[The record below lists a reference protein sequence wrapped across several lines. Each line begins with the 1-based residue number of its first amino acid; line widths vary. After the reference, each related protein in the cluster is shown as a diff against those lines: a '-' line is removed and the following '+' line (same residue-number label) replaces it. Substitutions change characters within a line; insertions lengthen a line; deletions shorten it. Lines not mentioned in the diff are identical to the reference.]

1 MFDIYEEKLRQLV
14 KSAQTPVLG
23 LLGGLLS
30 SEAKD
35 AVSRDLSFTPSVR
48 AYSQRLEKYP
58 ALFAVWLAEHVML
71 GLGQDGQFSLYPHLQ
86 KAMGITAEL
95 TQDERELIWRAFR
108 RALFKLGIQP
118 LPRITGHHFM
128 FNEYVRQ
135 AGVPIAFADDL
146 AAQMLGLAR
155 RLGLPDE
162 DDQDG
167 LLTWQAA
174 LLNKLAAPFSIT
186 VKKAVERDSIG
197 YYTRAFVRV
206 HLNGGQATVDDDP
219 LELAFAKAFACEK
232 LPHIKRAAIPELLYR
247 DGALG
252 ILFLPSETS
261 TAYRVVCD
269 GYSAAVRVDALGLFR
284 ALPSGLHREVA
295 VQREDGERV
304 LSVKLWPDTLSN
316 RLLIFNAAGRL
327 RASAQLSQVDPV
339 ELVPGRY
346 VALCRFEPSNLDDW
360 DEVSGSPRLV
370 EVPLEVRPGA
380 ELVLM
385 NGPAAVAVHGENQ
398 PSFSLDGTIKASL
411 EGAEFWYGALLAE
424 VEIPVE
430 WLCSDTCSFEVRVF
444 CGDQHDQKIS
454 IPVVLDGVGKATV
467 NISGA
472 LAKLAV
478 LGGLRR
484 IVLELARVGEART
497 LHRQSVWYWVGL
509 SAVSYGLRFACEQSP
524 QNLVVSSCVGVKVEP
539 HQIEPLEEQS
549 RILRIIFDVG
559 RGRLV
564 HLSWHRPG
572 IFVEVQVSAR
582 DGSALVLPRRLGAE
596 ETVSLTSTK
605 TVVVSASEPGY
616 ITLGDMRTFVD
627 FSQRASKVFPASFLA
642 SRIEPGARTL
652 AYETQSGNASTPL
665 LLLSHPHVATEI
677 KVERLDNL
685 FEIKITVRGEP
696 THMAVA
702 GSELASGREVKGE
715 HELMA
720 GTWHTNDVGRMQM
733 YATPAGDSYDLYLLL
748 DIESFRSG
756 VWILNFFV
764 RIGAVWGR
772 LQCAEE
778 GRVAIAL
785 AVKAGQELSDKEV
798 IAEVE
803 ALEVPGAIA
812 RLSRLNE
819 HFRQYWSS
827 VSWEQQK
834 WLTPYFTALVN
845 RLQDHEEGYVTE
857 LVDMAMCRASDDV
870 RPGFLSMQWA
880 PALLNRTFSQP
891 RAIYKTVNI
900 KAHPLSIA
908 LRAMPELRGSI
919 APAFGVVLHPV
930 AAMSFKNVAEVMH
943 GRRPKEF
950 RMLDYRGALQ
960 QTMPEAVYQLD
971 DELFLPQEGELLG
984 PLHLAHA
991 WRDLERGFLNSQLM
1005 PNNRKSAALAVAK
1018 RLEMHH
1024 GFFDSSAPVG
1034 LRKQLL
1040 LLQVAQRSN
1049 SDAHID
1055 CPLDE
1060 EALLRQEHME
1070 HVVNACAWLAWY
1082 CRLEQRQEGALKK
1095 FHALLS
1101 VLRKQ
1106 VEVPVATVSDCIAY
1120 YMQVAPAIFAFYLL
1134 LWELVLTVELDPVVQ
1149 NV

>member
-1 MFDIYEEKLRQLV
+1 MFGIHEEKLRQLV

-23 LLGGLLS
+23 LLGMLLS
-30 SEAKD
+30 SD
-35 AVSRDLSFTPSVR
+35 ARAAISRDLSVTPSAR
-48 AYSQRLEKYP
+48 AYSKRLEQYP

-71 GLGQDGQFSLYPHLQ
+71 GLGRDGQFSLYPHLQ
-86 KAMGITAEL
+86 QAMGVTTDL
-95 TQDERELIWRAFR
+95 TQDERELTWRAFR

-118 LPRITGHHFM
+118 LARVTGHHFM
-128 FNEYVRQ
+128 FDEYVRQ

-146 AAQMLGLAR
+146 AVQMLGLAR

-174 LLNKLAAPFSIT
+174 LLNKLATPFSIT
-186 VKKAVERDSIG
+186 VKKAVERDAIG

-206 HLNGGQATVDDDP
+206 YLNGGQATGADP
-219 LELAFAKAFACEK
+219 LELAFAKAFAYGK
-232 LPHIKRAAIPELLYR
+232 SPQIKRSAIPELLYR
-247 DGALG
+247 DGGLG
-252 ILFLPSETS
+252 ILFLPSEMPI
-261 TAYRVVCD
+261 AYRISCGD
-269 GYSAAVRVDALGLFR
+269 YSAAVRVESLGLFR
-284 ALPSGLHREVA
+284 ALPLGLHREVT

-304 LSVKLWPDTLSN
+304 LSVKLWPDTVSN

-346 VALCRFEPSNLDDW
+346 VALCRFEPSNLGDW
-360 DEVSGSPRLV
+360 DEVSGSPLLV
-370 EVPLEVRPGA
+370 DVPLEVRPGA
-380 ELVLM
+380 ALVLM

-398 PSFSLDGTIKASL
+398 PSFVLDGTIKASL
-411 EGAEFWYGALLAE
+411 EGVEFWYGTFLAA
-424 VEIPVE
+424 VEIPAE
-430 WLCSDTCSFEVRVF
+430 WLRSDTCSFEVRVL
-444 CGDQHDQKIS
+444 CGDQRDQHIS
-454 IPVVLDGVGKATV
+454 LPVALDGAGKAAV
-467 NISGA
+467 HISGA

-509 SAVSYGLRFACEQSP
+509 SAVSYGLRFTCDQSP
-524 QNLVVSSCVGVKVEP
+524 QNLVASSCVGVKVEP
-539 HQIEPLEEQS
+539 HQIEPLEEQN

-559 RGRLV
+559 RGCLV

-572 IFVEVQVSAR
+572 IFVEVQVSGN
-582 DGSALVLPRRLGAE
+582 DGSVFIRPRRLGAE

-616 ITLGDMRTFVD
+616 ITLGAMRTFVD

-652 AYETQSGNASTPL
+652 AYVTQSGNASTPL

-685 FEIKITVRGEP
+685 FEVKITVRGEP
-696 THMAVA
+696 THMAVT
-702 GSELASGREVKGE
+702 GSELASGRELRGE

-733 YATPAGDSYDLYLLL
+733 YAVPAGESYDLYLLL

-756 VWILNFFV
+756 VWMLNFSV
-764 RIGAVWGR
+764 RMGAVWGH
-772 LQCAEE
+772 LQDAEQ
-778 GRVAIAL
+778 GRVAMAL
-785 AVKAGQELSDKEV
+785 AVKSGQEISDKEV
-798 IAEVE
+798 IAEVG
-803 ALEVPGAIA
+803 ALEIPGVIA

-819 HFRQYWSS
+819 HFRHCWSP

-845 RLQDHEEGYVTE
+845 RLQGHENDYVTE
-857 LVDMAMCRASDDV
+857 LVDMAMHRAPDDV
-870 RPGFLSMQWA
+870 RPGFLSMQWV
-880 PALLNRTFSQP
+880 PALLNHTFSQS

-908 LRAMPELRGSI
+908 LRAMPALRGSI
-919 APAFGVVLHPV
+919 AAAFGEVLHPI

-950 RMLDYRGALQ
+950 RMLDYRAALQ
-960 QTMPEAVYQLD
+960 QTIPEAVYQLE

-991 WRDLERGFLNSQLM
+991 WRNLERGFLNSQLM
-1005 PNNRKSAALAVAK
+1005 PNNRKRAALAVAK

-1024 GFFDSSAPVG
+1024 GFFDGSAPIG
-1034 LRKQLL
+1034 LRKQPL
-1040 LLQVAQRSN
+1040 LLQVTQSN
-1049 SDAHID
+1049 ASGGQSDY
-1055 CPLDE
+1055 PLDE
-1060 EALLRQEHME
+1060 VALLRHEHME

-1082 CRLEQRQEGALKK
+1082 CRLEQRQEGSLKK
-1095 FHALLS
+1095 FHDLLGT
-1101 VLRKQ
+1101 LRKQ
-1106 VEVPVATVSDCIAY
+1106 VEVPGGTVSDCIAY

-1134 LWELVLTVELDPVVQ
+1134 LWELVLTVELDPAVE